1 MGENNKIK
9 LKGGKIKYSLS
20 PPPLPRMYQKHVVC
34 QFTPTLPLQQQ
45 LTLRLPGAWAC
56 RPDLIPPVQIRG
68 RTKLDRKISH
78 NQTSDSDKLIQLI
91 QPLLVHGADFS
102 TTPLSRNIAAHL
114 SAWAVSR
121 RPANPVPWCGGC
133 RGFDSLWHSPKLRL
147 LFDLLRNST
156 QQTITPATQARSG
169 TRTAQSPS
177 YLSDIYQISIRYL

>member
-1 MGENNKIK
+1 
-9 LKGGKIKYSLS
+9 
-20 PPPLPRMYQKHVVC
+20 MYQKHVVC

-147 LFDLLRNST
+147 LFDLLRNTT
-156 QQTITPATQARSG
+156 QQNDNSCYSSSFGHANRAISVIPIR
-169 TRTAQSPS
+169 
-177 YLSDIYQISIRYL
+177 YLSDIYQISMSLQDEMSRW